1 MTPESFV
8 TNWVELKNELLES
21 FAAEHGNTA
30 VAKQIEEMNLSEIQR
45 QQLRQVLD
53 GVLRD
58 TMYTLLLG
66 LDGCTSIGR
75 VQQVY
80 TILDENGAIINSGG
94 SLESEAWLQFQK
106 VQ

>member
-1 MTPESFV
+1 MTPKSFV
-8 TNWVELKNELLES
+8 TNWVELKAELLES
-21 FAAEHGNTA
+21 FADEHGNTA
-30 VAKQIEEMNLSEIQR
+30 VAKQIAEMNLSEIQR
-45 QQLRQVLD
+45 WQLRQVLD

-66 LDGCTSIGR
+66 LDGCTSIGS

-80 TILDENGAIINSGG
+80 TILDGNGTIINSGG